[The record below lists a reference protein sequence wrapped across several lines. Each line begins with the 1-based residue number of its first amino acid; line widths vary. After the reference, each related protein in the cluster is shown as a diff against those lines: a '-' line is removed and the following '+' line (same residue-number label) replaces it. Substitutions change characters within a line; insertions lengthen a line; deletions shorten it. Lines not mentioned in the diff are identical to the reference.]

1 MRPAI
6 DFEELSDF
14 LRRVDHESL
23 FDYYGVR
30 SDAPRPVLEQ
40 AIASRRRWAQAQQAN
55 PKYRVEAV
63 WLIRNNNRVKSLLL
77 DEIEAYKAQLRVES
91 QQSNLDVLS
100 LFIRGT
106 MYSGAFT
113 AEAEEAARRQG
124 EMLGIPKDILEMR
137 IEALLAEN
145 GAVRTSASQAAP
157 PTHTTEPSRADQ
169 AGQLLGETIR
179 EALASGQLTSEELN
193 HILVAGQTEELD
205 EEALLVK
212 VQRAIAARNTRQ
224 GPPPRR
230 PAQRPQAPVRQRAQ
244 RPQAPMA
251 TRSARPEAR
260 PDRTQALREVVDILR
275 GSMLQGVL
283 GSSTRR
289 MMVREGV
296 RTGLDEHEVS
306 DLYDRAESL
315 SRGFRSGSED
325 PHSALGLPPG
335 IDRASLRSAY
345 QELRSWAWSHPEPLQ
360 CARTSV
366 RLDAAW
372 AAIRDTGR

>member
-1 MRPAI
+1 MRTAI
-6 DFEELSDF
+6 DFEAISDF

-23 FDYYGVR
+23 FDYYGVHP
-30 SDAPRPVLEQ
+30 DAPRPVIEQ

-63 WLIRNNNRVKSLLL
+63 WLIRNNSRVKGLLL

-91 QQSNLDVLS
+91 QQSNLNVLS

-106 MYSGAFT
+106 MYSGVFT
-113 AEAEEAARRQG
+113 AEAEAAARRQG
-124 EMLGIPKDILEMR
+124 ENLGIPPDILDLR

-145 GAVRTSASQAAP
+145 GAVRTEAAP
-157 PTHTTEPSRADQ
+157 QPPLHPPRNQDASR
-169 AGQLLGETIR
+169 LLAETIR
-179 EALASGQLTSEELN
+179 DALGSGQLTSEELN
-193 HILVAGQTEELD
+193 HILAAGQSEQLD
-205 EEALLVK
+205 EEALLVN

-230 PAQRPQAPVRQRAQ
+230 PAQRPQAPVHQRPQ
-244 RPQAPMA
+244 RPQAPQHSVESQRA
-251 TRSARPEAR
+251 PTQ
-260 PDRTQALREVVDILR
+260 DRAKAMREVVDVLR

-289 MMVREGV
+289 MMVREAQ
-296 RTGLDEHEVS
+296 RHGLAEHEVL
-306 DLYDRAESL
+306 DLYDRAERL
-315 SRGFRSGSED
+315 TYAFADQRED
-325 PHSALGLPPG
+325 PLGALGLPPG
-335 IDRASLRSAY
+335 IDKSSLRSAY

-372 AAIRDTGR
+372 AAIQDTSRR